1 MYPTALPAAAVAGYA
16 TAQSAQQ
23 ASSYRSLARSPDLFP
38 FLSLPLSYSLGSCTE
53 KTHLSVFVFFSPA
66 LLLFS
71 TSCTY
76 KSSKKVKTHQK
87 NRKNMHRK
95 TRASACLRVYCC
107 RMVFNERVSTSLFLS
122 RYLQRVAV
130 TIDRRCLAD
139 PARDAHTNVWERR
152 VITIFFVRLNLH
164 KFCVRFWA
172 SCVEG
177 AI

>member
-139 PARDAHTNVWERR
+139 PARDAHTNV
-152 VITIFFVRLNLH
+152 
-164 KFCVRFWA
+164 
-172 SCVEG
+172 
-177 AI
+177 